1 MALSN
6 KQVRASNTLRRG
18 VLMAYCMALLKPTGR
33 EVDSARGQQP
43 AVIRVLEVIWI
54 YAPVGIAALPCNA
67 AAQKPG

>member
-1 MALSN
+1 
-6 KQVRASNTLRRG
+6 
-18 VLMAYCMALLKPTGR
+18 MAYCMALLKPTGR